1 MATMRFVVGR
11 LCQVPRG
18 KSTGA
23 RHKRLYKFLQRLAIR
38 WVMTPFFS
46 TMAQLFEILSTLP
59 KRDFAAGET
68 IIAEDSTTG
77 RLFFLINGEVE
88 VYKGEVPL
96 ASTSEPGSVFGE
108 MSALLGT
115 SHRASVKAVEPS
127 SFYVVEDGRQFLQN
141 HPVVSMHVSELL
153 ARRLDALNK
162 YLVDVRQQF
171 EGHDHL
177 SMIDEVLEVLMH
189 RQRRPPVR

>member
-1 MATMRFVVGR
+1 M
-11 LCQVPRG
+11 
-18 KSTGA
+18 
-23 RHKRLYKFLQRLAIR
+23 I
-38 WVMTPFFS
+38 TPFFCA
-46 TMAQLFEILSTLP
+46 MAQLFEILDTLP
-59 KRDFAAGET
+59 RRDFAVGET
-68 IIAEDSTTG
+68 IIEEGSTTG
-77 RLFFLINGEVE
+77 MLFFLISGEVE
-88 VYKGEVPL
+88 IYKDEVRL

-115 SHRASVKAVEPS
+115 SHRASVRVVEPS

-171 EGHDHL
+171 DGHDHL
-177 SMIDEVLEVLMH
+177 SMVDEVLEVLMH

>member
-1 MATMRFVVGR
+1 LRFV
-11 LCQVPRG
+11 RG
-18 KSTGA
+18 A
-23 RHKRLYKFLQRLAIR
+23 LYKFIPRLAIGS
-38 WVMTPFFS
+38 VITPFFS
-46 TMAQLFEILSTLP
+46 SMAQLFEILSTLP

-77 RLFFLINGEVE
+77 MLFFLINGEVE
-88 VYKGEVPL
+88 VYKDEVPL
-96 ASTSEPGSVFGE
+96 ASISEPGSVFGE

-115 SHRASVKAVEPS
+115 SHRASVKAVEPC

-141 HPVVSMHVSELL
+141 HPVISMHVSELL

-177 SMIDEVLEVLMH
+177 SMVDEVLEVLMH

>member
-1 MATMRFVVGR
+1 MG
-11 LCQVPRG
+11 
-18 KSTGA
+18 
-23 RHKRLYKFLQRLAIR
+23 
-38 WVMTPFFS
+38 WVITPFS
-46 TMAQLFEILSTLP
+46 SPMAELFAILSTLP

-77 RLFFLINGEVE
+77 MLFFLINGEVE
-88 VYKGEVPL
+88 VSKDEVPL
-96 ASTSEPGSVFGE
+96 AATSEPGSVFGE
-108 MSALLGT
+108 MSVLLGT
-115 SHRASVKAVEPS
+115 SHRASVRTVAPS
-127 SFYVVEDGRQFLQN
+127 SFYVVEDGRQFLRN
-141 HPVVSMHVSELL
+141 HPLVSMHVSELL

>member
-1 MATMRFVVGR
+1 
-11 LCQVPRG
+11 
-18 KSTGA
+18 
-23 RHKRLYKFLQRLAIR
+23 
-38 WVMTPFFS
+38 MTSFF
-46 TMAQLFEILSTLP
+46 TLMAQLFEILNTLP
-59 KRDFAAGET
+59 RRDFGAGET
-68 IIAEDSTTG
+68 IIAEESTTG
-77 RLFFLINGEVE
+77 MLFFLIDGEVE
-88 VYKGEVPL
+88 VSKDDVPL
-96 ASTSEPGSVFGE
+96 AATSEPGSVFGE

-115 SHRASVKAVEPS
+115 SHRASVKAVTPS
-127 SFYVVEDGRQFLQN
+127 SFYVVEDGRRFLES

-177 SMIDEVLEVLMH
+177 GMVDEVLEVLMH

>member
-1 MATMRFVVGR
+1 M
-11 LCQVPRG
+11 
-18 KSTGA
+18 
-23 RHKRLYKFLQRLAIR
+23 R
-38 WVMTPFFS
+38 WVITPFFS
-46 TMAQLFEILSTLP
+46 SMAQLLEILSTLP
-59 KRDFAAGET
+59 RRDFAAGET
-68 IIAEDSTTG
+68 IITEDSTTG
-77 RLFFLINGEVE
+77 MLFFLIDGEVE

-115 SHRASVKAVEPS
+115 SHRASVRAVAPS
-127 SFYVVEDGRQFLQN
+127 SFYVVDDGRQFLQN
-141 HPVVSMHVSELL
+141 HPLVSMHVSELL

-171 EGHDHL
+171 DGHDHL
-177 SMIDEVLEVLMH
+177 SMVDEVLEVLMH

>member
-1 MATMRFVVGR
+1 MGWM
-11 LCQVPRG
+11 
-18 KSTGA
+18 
-23 RHKRLYKFLQRLAIR
+23 I
-38 WVMTPFFS
+38 TPFS
-46 TMAQLFEILSTLP
+46 SPMAELFEILSTLP
-59 KRDFAAGET
+59 RRDFAAGET

-77 RLFFLINGEVE
+77 MLFFLIDGEVE
-88 VYKGEVPL
+88 VSKDEVPL
-96 ASTSEPGSVFGE
+96 AATSEPGSVFGE

-115 SHRASVKAVEPS
+115 SHRASVRTVRPS
-127 SFYVVEDGRQFLQN
+127 SFYVVEDGRQFLRN
-141 HPVVSMHVSELL
+141 HPLVSMHVSELL

-189 RQRRPPVR
+189 RQRRPAVR

>member
-1 MATMRFVVGR
+1 V
-11 LCQVPRG
+11 
-18 KSTGA
+18 
-23 RHKRLYKFLQRLAIR
+23 I
-38 WVMTPFFS
+38 TPFFGS
-46 TMAQLFEILSTLP
+46 MAQLFEILSTLP
-59 KRDFAAGET
+59 RRDFAAGET

-77 RLFFLINGEVE
+77 MLFFLIKGEVE
-88 VYKGEVPL
+88 VSKGEVPL

-115 SHRASVKAVEPS
+115 SHRVSVRAVEPS
-127 SFYVVEDGRQFLQN
+127 SFYVVEDGRGFLQN
-141 HPVVSMHVSELL
+141 HPVISMHVSELL

-177 SMIDEVLEVLMH
+177 GMIDEVLEVLMH

>member
-1 MATMRFVVGR
+1 MRWM
-11 LCQVPRG
+11 
-18 KSTGA
+18 
-23 RHKRLYKFLQRLAIR
+23 I
-38 WVMTPFFS
+38 TPFFCAM
-46 TMAQLFEILSTLP
+46 TQLFEILDTLP
-59 KRDFAAGET
+59 RRDCAAGET
-68 IIAEDSTTG
+68 IIEEGSTTG
-77 RLFFLINGEVE
+77 MLFFLISGEVE
-88 VYKGEVPL
+88 IYKDEVPL

-115 SHRASVKAVEPS
+115 SHRASVRVVEPS

-153 ARRLDALNK
+153 ARRLDALNR

-171 EGHDHL
+171 DGHDHL
-177 SMIDEVLEVLMH
+177 NMVDEVLEVLMH

>member
-1 MATMRFVVGR
+1 M
-11 LCQVPRG
+11 
-18 KSTGA
+18 
-23 RHKRLYKFLQRLAIR
+23 R
-38 WVMTPFFS
+38 WVITPFS
-46 TMAQLFEILSTLP
+46 NPMAELFEILSTLP
-59 KRDFAAGET
+59 RRDFAAGET

-77 RLFFLINGEVE
+77 MLFFLINGEVE
-88 VYKGEVPL
+88 VSKGEVPL
-96 ASTSEPGSVFGE
+96 AATSEPGSVFGE
-108 MSALLGT
+108 MSVLLGT
-115 SHRASVKAVEPS
+115 SHRASVRTVGPS
-127 SFYVVEDGRQFLQN
+127 SFYVVEDGRQFLRN
-141 HPVVSMHVSELL
+141 HPLVSMHVSELL

>member
-1 MATMRFVVGR
+1 MRWM
-11 LCQVPRG
+11 
-18 KSTGA
+18 
-23 RHKRLYKFLQRLAIR
+23 I
-38 WVMTPFFS
+38 TPFFCAM
-46 TMAQLFEILSTLP
+46 TQLFEILDTLP
-59 KRDFAAGET
+59 RRDFAAGET
-68 IIAEDSTTG
+68 IIEEGSTTG
-77 RLFFLINGEVE
+77 MLFFLISGEVE
-88 VYKGEVPL
+88 IYKDEVPL

-115 SHRASVKAVEPS
+115 SHRASVRVVEPS

-153 ARRLDALNK
+153 ARRLDALNR

-171 EGHDHL
+171 DGHDHL
-177 SMIDEVLEVLMH
+177 NMVDEVLEVLMH